1 MAVPR
6 ASWLALGAVT
16 AAVGSVA
23 LADAAG
29 FSVALLLLSL
39 GTAGAGAAALLGPA
53 HRGSS
58 AAVVAFGAGL
68 ALVALRVAVGGVIE
82 PPARATELPAG
93 VHDWSARV
101 ESVGTPADGRQHA
114 IVLGTAEAGAAVRL
128 WVELPRFPEVVP
140 GDLIRFR
147 AAADAAPDAA
157 PDDAGFASYLARA
170 DVAGTATSATLA
182 VAGHAGDPAAIL
194 GRIRDWLGDRLT
206 SVLPEPQA
214 GLAAGIVV
222 GLRERVARDVAADF
236 TTAGLSHIVAISGWN
251 IALVG
256 GVLAALL
263 RALPRRRR
271 SLAVLAAIVAYTLL
285 AGAGPSVVRAALMAG
300 LVLVARDVG
309 RPGRAAAVLGL
320 AVALM
325 LLLDPRT
332 VADPGFQLSAAATA
346 GLIVWSGPLGA
357 GLAHRLP
364 ARTPRW
370 LLETLAVSLAAQ
382 AATLPLV
389 LFDFGRLSLVAPLA
403 NLAAVPLVTPVMAAG
418 FAATLAGTL
427 AAAGLPDVLTRPISA
442 LGSLAVGLLIALAR
456 AAASVP
462 FASITLP
469 GPAATA
475 AAAFVAIVLATAS
488 SERGRRSGRALG

>member
-1 MAVPR
+1 MPR

-147 AAADAAPDAA
+147 AAADAAPDTAPDAAPDAA

-194 GRIRDWLGDRLT
+194 
-206 SVLPEPQA
+206 
-214 GLAAGIVV
+214 
-222 GLRERVARDVAADF
+222 
-236 TTAGLSHIVAISGWN
+236 
-251 IALVG
+251 
-256 GVLAALL
+256 
-263 RALPRRRR
+263 
-271 SLAVLAAIVAYTLL
+271 
-285 AGAGPSVVRAALMAG
+285 
-300 LVLVARDVG
+300 
-309 RPGRAAAVLGL
+309 
-320 AVALM
+320 
-325 LLLDPRT
+325 
-332 VADPGFQLSAAATA
+332 
-346 GLIVWSGPLGA
+346 
-357 GLAHRLP
+357 
-364 ARTPRW
+364 
-370 LLETLAVSLAAQ
+370 
-382 AATLPLV
+382 
-389 LFDFGRLSLVAPLA
+389 
-403 NLAAVPLVTPVMAAG
+403 
-418 FAATLAGTL
+418 
-427 AAAGLPDVLTRPISA
+427 
-442 LGSLAVGLLIALAR
+442 
-456 AAASVP
+456 
-462 FASITLP
+462 
-469 GPAATA
+469 
-475 AAAFVAIVLATAS
+475 
-488 SERGRRSGRALG
+488 